1 MNQSYIFDHSLI
13 GRYGILAL
21 VLAVG
26 MSRLSSAQ
34 VNCLLRIPEYTRR
47 KHPLLHLFAQ
57 ATAVTL
63 LVWLLLGGFHTLY
76 LVYATGWR
84 DFQIVIRC
92 GGASIFVEDIH

>member
-1 MNQSYIFDHSLI
+1 MNQSYVCDHSLI

-84 DFQIVIRC
+84 DFQIVIRWL
-92 GGASIFVEDIH
+92 GTFIFVGDIH